1 MSRLTKKD
9 YKKWVQTNGYY
20 TKKNAQHLTE
30 IQHKLGEIENL
41 MEKYKINSIEELENI
56 LASKVIAGGMRSG
69 GKSIVGKG
77 MLYNKLSEEL
87 GCDLY
92 KLLETLKKGKV
103 KFKNT
108 TLFEN
113 EDLIVNNLYFDNN
126 EWKVDV
132 FDEKDPLYNCFIKT
146 KDLFAERKEDE

>member
-1 MSRLTKKD
+1 MSRLTD
-9 YKKWVQTNGYY
+9 
-20 TKKNAQHLTE
+20 KNFKNVESVEME
-30 IQHKLGEIENL
+30 IGLIGNLYSKLNKLEDL
-41 MEKYKINSIEELENI
+41 MEKYKINSIEELENV

-69 GKSIVGKG
+69 GKSIIAKG
-77 MLYNKLSEEL
+77 MLYNILSEEL

-103 KFKNT
+103 KFKDN

-113 EDLIVNNLYFDNN
+113 EDLIINNLYFDNN

-132 FDEKDPLYNCFIKT
+132 FDEKDPLYNYFLKT
-146 KDLFAERKEDE
+146 KDLFKKGDKNE